1 MSRTNTILD
10 ELAEHAMAR
19 TEAAKC
25 RISLQDMKTMALN
38 MPKGNFEFGKALSK
52 EGLSFILECKKAS
65 PSKGLIADDFP
76 YVDIAKDYEKAGA
89 DCISV
94 LTEPKWFLGSN

>member
-65 PSKGLIADDFP
+65 PSKGLIADDC
-76 YVDIAKDYEKAGA
+76 KG
-89 DCISV
+89 
-94 LTEPKWFLGSN
+94 L